1 MVAALDYSAVIKH
14 HYDIGVLDGREA
26 VRDNKDCAS
35 FHQLI
40 HTALDVRVSI
50 EEVASSR
57 IMTGGSETAARA
69 IDIS

>member
-1 MVAALDYSAVIKH
+1 MVAALDYSAVVEH
-14 HYDIGVLDGREA
+14 HYNIRVLDGREA
-26 VRDNKDCAS
+26 VRDNKDSAP

-40 HTALDVRVSI
+40 HAALDES
-50 EEVASSR
+50 EDVASSR